1 MTDNTK
7 KKPSSDILKSTDE
20 NFMELNFSDVDAP
33 LSLSGH
39 IQGRVTAIDGITP
52 LKDISVTA
60 YRYMSMKMGLGLFN
74 RYSEKIA
81 SVKTDL
87 DGSYDIGC
95 LISGKYR
102 IGFNDHMKEYSTQYY
117 NNESHVRLAQEINVI
132 AGDVKT
138 GINASLN
145 TAITNIDISLLVAE
159 QFEESEEFEE
169 SIQDMEDIY
178 ERIFN
183 KNSGN
188 PEKSEAEL
196 SACNIES
203 YDAAQDKDRLALS
216 GHIKG
221 NIFDISGKEITNGFT
236 TIYTLRWNG
245 SEWADFNYEVVDSS
259 SYDIRGLPDGIYR
272 VLFKNELPSKYSCQY
287 YNRQK
292 ALELADDIH
301 IKAGKTVG
309 GIDAYLSP
317 KGVVKGKVTKPDG
330 ITPLECI
337 VVSAYSWNG
346 YDWDCGDYTVTT
358 DKNGKYTV
366 EGIDSKICRI
376 EFMDYDSGRYGTQF
390 YNNKNIFE
398 SADDIV
404 IPAGSSNILT
414 NINASLFPAGMI
426 EGTVTGIDGITPIK
440 NMTIDV
446 FYNNGSRWRVCD
458 DYSGTNIT
466 DSEGHYKIIGLAPNT
481 YRLIFSNIGEFY
493 NKKSSVDSADD
504 IVVAAGETIVINASL
519 NPEASKP
526 TRLSNQF
533 KSNI

>member
-60 YRYMSMKMGLGLFN
+60 YRYMSKKMGLFN
-74 RYSEKIA
+74 RYPKEIA

-87 DGSYDIGC
+87 DGGYDIGG

-102 IGFNDHMKEYSTQYY
+102 IEFSDDMGRYSTQYY
-117 NNESHVRLAQEINVI
+117 NNESRLKLAQDINII

-145 TAITNIDISLLVAE
+145 TAITNIDISLDIAE

-203 YDAAQDKDRLALS
+203 YDVAQDKESLALS

-221 NIFDISGKEITNGFT
+221 NIFDISGKEITSGFT

-245 SEWADFNYEVVDSS
+245 SEWADFNYEVVDSQAL
-259 SYDIRGLPDGIYR
+259 RYR
-272 VLFKNELPSKYSCQY
+272 
-287 YNRQK
+287 R
-292 ALELADDIH
+292 A
-301 IKAGKTVG
+301 
-309 GIDAYLSP
+309 
-317 KGVVKGKVTKPDG
+317 
-330 ITPLECI
+330 
-337 VVSAYSWNG
+337 
-346 YDWDCGDYTVTT
+346 
-358 DKNGKYTV
+358 
-366 EGIDSKICRI
+366 
-376 EFMDYDSGRYGTQF
+376 
-390 YNNKNIFE
+390 
-398 SADDIV
+398 
-404 IPAGSSNILT
+404 
-414 NINASLFPAGMI
+414 
-426 EGTVTGIDGITPIK
+426 
-440 NMTIDV
+440 
-446 FYNNGSRWRVCD
+446 SRW
-458 DYSGTNIT
+458 N
-466 DSEGHYKIIGLAPNT
+466 
-481 YRLIFSNIGEFY
+481 
-493 NKKSSVDSADD
+493 
-504 IVVAAGETIVINASL
+504 
-519 NPEASKP
+519 
-526 TRLSNQF
+526 LSCF
-533 KSNI
+533 V